1 MKLSEK
7 LADQNSD
14 VEFYNGT
21 LADEA
26 RALEAEVEEWRAA
39 FNEVAS
45 RAAPVWMADELLAA
59 RDKLAR
65 IEEALKHWDLHQAVW
80 DAQQILKGEKP

>member
-26 RALEAEVEEWRAA
+26 RALEADNEALNHTITHMWEGFAAERMALEE
-39 FNEVAS
+39 
-45 RAAPVWMADELLAA
+45 
-59 RDKLAR
+59 KLADY
-65 IEEALKHWDLHQAVW
+65 EAE
-80 DAQQILKGEKP
+80 DARVEARRNTLKGEKP